1 MNNVIKNSVSVL
13 AAAIA
18 LAGGG
23 AIAQENPVNPNVPP
37 DYLPPP
43 ETVPGPPDREPLQPD
58 LQREPVRPEQVEEAV
73 EEAVSPS
80 PDPSTPTDDGSSLD
94 TDGTGNDS
102 PSDDRIAEERI
113 DSTLEEDDA
122 VPNDT
127 AEDPS
132 AAEALEEEEPAE

>member
-1 MNNVIKNSVSVL
+1 MNNVIKNSVSAI

-18 LAGGG
+18 LAGGSV
-23 AIAQENPVNPNVPP
+23 IAQENPVNPNVPP

-58 LQREPVRPEQVEEAV
+58 LQRDPVRPEQVEEAV

-94 TDGTGNDS
+94 TDVIGNDS

-113 DSTLEEDDA
+113 DSTLEEDDS
-122 VPNDT
+122 VPTDT

-132 AAEALEEEEPAE
+132 TADSQEEDEPAE